1 MKLKLQKLFLVAVV
15 LKIGFSLL
23 GLYLSD
29 PWICG
34 FALPIA
40 VMLVYVLLGFRRS
53 QDDVSDE
60 KFADSCYYLGFIFTI
75 TSILISL
82 FDISRMGTDMSLIAT
97 RFGAAMVSTVVG
109 LSVRVYLVGFR
120 QNMDDAMTSA
130 EDSVV
135 DATNRL
141 REQLTIAYEHLQ
153 NFEARVHEGTQKT
166 LENVAEGVDTLTSSY
181 AQKMT
186 SFFEELSAQNKAA
199 CEAALEKVAKSSD
212 RLAQSVDGYS
222 LALGT
227 NLKSLEQKVELFSE
241 GVNSRLLTTT
251 FPDDFFSSRLSE
263 PLSMLHANTSEIA
276 QSVGLV
282 SSSVAE
288 SVTGIRTSLSQ
299 LRARSD
305 EIGDALSRVT
315 TLAQTQEQIF
325 LSAQTQID
333 SITVISN
340 TLRSAQQDFG
350 RVSNAVERQTQALEQ
365 QLTNNR
371 AQSEGLSATTAQ
383 TITVLNAVEQNL
395 GKVSEA
401 LGSRTQ
407 QVEDN
412 MGAVLEH
419 MVCLRESAEQVGPVS
434 QSILE
439 AARQSAG
446 QQEAIREILE
456 ALQHRP
462 QFSEGFTPET
472 LIGLTQAIS
481 AVHETL
487 IKSGTDLAGLTDSIQ
502 AFERTTGQ
510 TLAVLGEAVGKG
522 NELNADP
529 SSLLHLALDKSA
541 QGTADLPTVVNQV

>member
-222 LALGT
+222 HALGT

-419 MVCLRESAEQVGPVS
+419 MVYLRESAEQVGPVS

-510 TLAVLGEAVGKG
+510 TLAVLGEAVGKR